1 MFSTMEIEEDIESEL
16 SGIFRVKLVAKNI
29 VLGPPGT
36 HFMHMKVKAI
46 NYQGNFRNAFS
57 FFNHFFNNRVWVFA
71 LNFAPTSYFK
81 ISNAPGNI

>member
-16 SGIFRVKLVAKNI
+16 SGIFRVKLVAKTI

-36 HFMHMKVKAI
+36 HFLHMKVKAI